1 MSTIRLHPD
10 TMREAVRRVPFLA
23 RLSPAS
29 IEALVSLLGARRLGE
44 DEVLYKEGD
53 PGDAL
58 MMVVSGRL
66 SVRVRST
73 ASTQDAEVAAVYPGE
88 VVGEM
93 ACVDPGPRS
102 ATVVATEIT
111 QVLELTR
118 STMRVLMSNAPEV
131 AVAVH
136 GAVIQL
142 LSRRLRDTNSR
153 IEAEMERRGVATAS
167 KVGSVPTSSIVAG
180 GEEGGRI
187 DLKRVTCLKDFDN
200 RELEALIK
208 AAPPRRFADGT
219 VLCREG
225 DVGDSCFILAR
236 GCVAVVRNVGGMERT
251 LALLETGALVGQM
264 ALVDGAPRSAT
275 IRVKGDAIILI
286 LHRRA
291 FEQLL
296 NAAHPFAVKFQE
308 QIAIAGARQ
317 MRLANVRFS
326 GLVTR
331 PAQPAKAPI
340 PGARPASDIV
350 RMDPA
355 RSGEPPRL
363 APGTKTEDQRMG
375 EMLSYMQT
383 ALGEWNLSLEDIEQ
397 VRFETP
403 EGTRPPARRP

>member
-102 ATVVATEIT
+102 ATVVATKIT

-180 GEEGGRI
+180 GEEGGASISSGSRAS
-187 DLKRVTCLKDFDN
+187 RTSTTGSS
-200 RELEALIK
+200 
-208 AAPPRRFADGT
+208 RR
-219 VLCREG
+219 
-225 DVGDSCFILAR
+225 
-236 GCVAVVRNVGGMERT
+236 
-251 LALLETGALVGQM
+251 
-264 ALVDGAPRSAT
+264 
-275 IRVKGDAIILI
+275 
-286 LHRRA
+286 
-291 FEQLL
+291 
-296 NAAHPFAVKFQE
+296 
-308 QIAIAGARQ
+308 
-317 MRLANVRFS
+317 
-326 GLVTR
+326 
-331 PAQPAKAPI
+331 
-340 PGARPASDIV
+340 
-350 RMDPA
+350 
-355 RSGEPPRL
+355 
-363 APGTKTEDQRMG
+363 
-375 EMLSYMQT
+375 
-383 ALGEWNLSLEDIEQ
+383 
-397 VRFETP
+397 
-403 EGTRPPARRP
+403 